1 MKKISYFILA
11 IGLALGIASCE
22 KMLEYPPEGA
32 ILAEDA
38 LKTPDD
44 AQRLLNSCYD
54 VIANLFDGKY
64 QNICELMSDNMAEPN
79 GLDFNA
85 VYNRETNFFTPT
97 TNGTY
102 GDF

>member
-1 MKKISYFILA
+1 
-11 IGLALGIASCE
+11 
-22 KMLEYPPEGA
+22 MLEYPPEGA

-85 VYNRETNFFTPT
+85 VYNRETAIVQDYYKAQGKLKSIQGVGSIDEIFDRLCTAI
-97 TNGTY
+97 G
-102 GDF
+102 